1 MSVTKTNT
9 SEFVSSTEAAK
20 ILKASRFAVASL
32 VSRGRLRGFQ
42 IARRWVLSRA
52 DVEELAK
59 TYVPR
64 VGRPR
69 QKRKYTKRSA
79 RWFKK

>member
-1 MSVTKTNT
+1 MKVTKTNP
-9 SEFVSSTEAAK
+9 SEFVNSTEAAK

-32 VSRGRLRGFQ
+32 VSRGRLRDLQ

-64 VGRPR
+64 GGRPR

-79 RWFKK
+79 RWSKK